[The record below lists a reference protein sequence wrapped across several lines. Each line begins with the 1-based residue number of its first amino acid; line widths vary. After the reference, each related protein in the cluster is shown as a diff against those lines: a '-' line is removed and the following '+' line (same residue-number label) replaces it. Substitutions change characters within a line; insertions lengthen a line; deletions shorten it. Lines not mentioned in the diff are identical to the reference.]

1 FSILFPME
9 EFLQWVLNTNI
20 NWWWKIAFA
29 ITAIGCGV
37 KISPMVLRKVHIDL
51 SKRAGELTEGEV
63 ECVITIM
70 RNPCQDKVPGW
81 FLNRQKDMKDRKC
94 SQVLA
99 NDVDNK
105 LCEAVEWLK
114 KIQAHRVLPLWSLH
128 VRGQHTKT

>member
-1 FSILFPME
+1 MPSL
-9 EFLQWVLNTNI
+9 LL
-20 NWWWKIAFA
+20 
-29 ITAIGCGV
+29 GCGV

-51 SKRAGELTEGEV
+51 SKRAGELTECEV

-70 RNPCQDKVPGW
+70 RNPCQDKVPDW

-105 LCEAVEWLK
+105 FCEEVEWLK
-114 KIQAHRVLPLWSLH
+114 KIQAHRVLCCSGVFVFEASTPNQGCRGRTVGMSYICRPCLLLSSLY
-128 VRGQHTKT
+128 T